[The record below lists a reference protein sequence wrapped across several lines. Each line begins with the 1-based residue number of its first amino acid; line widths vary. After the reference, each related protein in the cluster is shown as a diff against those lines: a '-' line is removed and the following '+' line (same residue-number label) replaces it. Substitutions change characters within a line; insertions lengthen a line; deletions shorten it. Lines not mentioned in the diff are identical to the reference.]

1 MDTLRDFLTVQ
12 ARRFPADL
20 FLKFGEQQ
28 YSYVDL
34 DDRTDYVA
42 TGLNRMGLR
51 PGDRVAL
58 LLSNRSEFIFF
69 LLGAPK
75 LGFVP
80 VPLDPEDAY
89 ESQAYIL
96 RHCAPA
102 AVVTEKRFGSLR
114 PGIPKETCWIEVD
127 DESFT
132 GPPFQNLSSGPILSF
147 WPDLKAED
155 PALISYARDH
165 SGSPRAVVL
174 THANLLSNGFQMQ
187 QSFRFNETDRFLC
200 AGPLHVLE
208 NSILAVIAPLVAGG
222 TCVLTECGSKG
233 VVGEICESR
242 ATVLA
247 GEPEFLKAVTESD
260 IFSETDLSS
269 LRLVLCHSGQVDAG
283 TIAAFQ
289 DRHDALVAEVY
300 NRAEAT
306 CLICANPYTGVRR
319 AGSLGFPLPGQ
330 QCAIV
335 DEQDRELPPGM
346 PGKIV
351 VRGPN
356 VMKEYYRDP
365 EGTAR
370 VLKDG
375 WLYTGD
381 PAYMDT
387 DGYYWRITDS
397 KCQIPNQCA

>member
-1 MDTLRDFLTVQ
+1 MDTLRDVLTYH
-12 ARRFPADL
+12 ARRFARDT

-34 DDRTDYVA
+34 DDRTDRVA

-58 LLSNRSEFIFF
+58 LLSNRPELIFF

-80 VPLDPEDAY
+80 VPLNPDDSHDDLAF
-89 ESQAYIL
+89 IMH
-96 RHCAPA
+96 HCTA
-102 AVVTEKRFGSLR
+102 AAIVTEKRFSGLR

-127 DESFT
+127 DESFAK
-132 GPPFQNLSSGPILSF
+132 PPFQNLSSGPVLSF
-147 WPDLKAED
+147 WPDLSATD
-155 PALISYARDH
+155 PALISYVREK
-165 SGSPRAVVL
+165 SGRLNAVVL
-174 THANLLSNGFQMQ
+174 THSNLLSNGSQMLRL
-187 QSFRFNETDRFLC
+187 FRFNETDRFLC
-200 AGPLHVLE
+200 STPLHSLE
-208 NSILAVIAPLVAGG
+208 TEILLIFAPLMAGG
-222 TCVLTECGSKG
+222 CCVLGECGPRG
-233 VVGEICESR
+233 AVQAIYEGQ

-247 GEPEFLKAVTESD
+247 GTPDFLKEISQSREFAG
-260 IFSETDLSS
+260 TDLSS
-269 LRLVLCHSGQVDAG
+269 LRLAICHSGPVG
-283 TIAAFQ
+283 TGTLVAFQ

-319 AGSLGFPLPGQ
+319 HGSLGLPLPGQ
-330 QCAIV
+330 ECAIV
-335 DEQDRELPPGM
+335 DEQDRDQPPGT

-370 VLKDG
+370 VLRDG
-375 WLYTGD
+375 WLHTGD
-381 PAYMDT
+381 SGYMDA
-387 DGYYWRITDS
+387 DGYYWRIPDS
-397 KCQIPNQCA
+397 RLRIPN